1 VSQEDASQLSQMFV
15 NVERVVDVVQNMF
28 KTSSALSLFENSNM
42 LEVPYS

>member
-1 VSQEDASQLSQMFV
+1 MQVIGLLKSFHGYKHL
-15 NVERVVDVVQNMF
+15 VQNMF